1 MAAPI
6 GAFQRPQPAAAWKW
20 TVFGLTLL
28 VLAVFGR
35 TLSYPFVPY
44 DDALNLT
51 ENPLIVAPSA
61 APLQAIW
68 QAPFSKLYIPVVY
81 SIWYGL
87 TKVAGAAISVDG
99 VLTFA
104 APPFHT
110 LNVVLHLW
118 STLWVLAL
126 LRRYVHSPVAVAL
139 GAAVYAVHPLQV
151 EAVAW
156 ASGGKDT
163 IFAALAW
170 PALWGFVRFCQR
182 GRVSSAVW
190 ATLCFG
196 LALLAKPTAVVLPG
210 AALVLSWGLRYGP
223 NKLAAGS
230 RRRGLAL
237 SGGWL
242 LLALPLAWMTMEV
255 QPPTAAAAAISF
267 GQRCLIAID
276 TAGFYLWRML
286 LPWPL
291 TVDYGRT
298 PQFVLED
305 VWHWLPHL
313 LAVLLGLLCTRFR
326 PGLLLPSLFILAALL
341 PVLGFVS
348 FDFQVNSTVADR
360 YMYLPVFGFALALA
374 WAVDAVLGMQWTSRV
389 RGVRGVRAV
398 RACYGCF
405 AAVVAA
411 YACLSWVQAGFWRSG
426 ESLFEHALQV
436 NPRSPLVHHCYGAA
450 LVQAGQLDAALE
462 HFHAALRQRPV
473 FRPVQYNLGVVL
485 ERQERLE
492 AALEAFMQLQSELK
506 TWPPAFIYAHP
517 TEADPEMFEAPARAA
532 RLLKRYEL
540 AASVLRT
547 AQELFPNRPQ
557 VYWHQALLAADQGQK
572 SAAALAFRHALAL
585 SPDSAAIHASY
596 GDVLEAQG
604 DFRAAEQEYLK
615 ALQLQPG
622 FAAAHINFGGLL
634 ARQQRFADAEQ
645 HFRRAVAVAPTMAL
659 AHVNLAILLEQ
670 TGRTDEALS
679 AYKQALTFDAARE
692 DARQGLAR
700 LTHLSSQGAR

>member
-1 MAAPI
+1 MEARI
-6 GAFQRPQPAAAWKW
+6 GALKRHQPATAFKW
-20 TVFGLTLL
+20 TVLGLTLL

-35 TLSYPFVPY
+35 TLNYPFVPY

-61 APLQAIW
+61 APLHAIW
-68 QAPFSKLYIPVVY
+68 RAPFSKLYIPVVY
-81 SIWYGL
+81 SVWYGL
-87 TKVAGAAISVDG
+87 SKVAGATTSVDG
-99 VLTFA
+99 LLTFA
-104 APPFHT
+104 APPFHI

-118 STLWVLAL
+118 STLWVLVL
-126 LRRYVHSPVAVAL
+126 LRRYVHSPVAAAL
-139 GAAVYAVHPLQV
+139 GAAVYAVHPMQV

-156 ASGGKDT
+156 ATGGKDT

-170 PALWGFVRFCQR
+170 PALWGFVRFCER
-182 GRVSSAVW
+182 GRASSAVW

-196 LALLAKPTAVVLPG
+196 FALLAKPTAVVLPG
-210 AALVLSWGLRYGP
+210 VAMVLSWGLRYGP
-223 NKLAAGS
+223 DKVAAGLQ
-230 RRRGLAL
+230 RRGLAL

-242 LLALPLAWMTMEV
+242 LLALPLAWMTIES
-255 QPPTAAAAAISF
+255 QPPTAASAAISF
-267 GQRCLIAID
+267 GQRWTIAID
-276 TAGFYLWRML
+276 TAGFYLWHML

-313 LAVLLGLLCTRFR
+313 GLLAVLPGLLCTRFR
-326 PGLLLPSLFILAALL
+326 PWVLLPSLFILVGLL

-360 YMYLPVFGFALALA
+360 YIYLPIFGFALALA
-374 WAVDAVLGMQWTSRV
+374 WAVDAVLRMHKRSR
-389 RGVRGVRAV
+389 VRAV
-398 RACYGCF
+398 RVVRAWYGCF

-426 ESLFEHALQV
+426 ESLFEHSLQV

-450 LVQAGQLDAALE
+450 LVQAGQLAAALE
-462 HFHAALRQRPV
+462 HFHAALRERPV

-492 AALEAFMQLQSELK
+492 AALDVFMQLQSELK

-532 RLLKRYEL
+532 RLLKRYDL
-540 AASVLRT
+540 AADVLRT

-557 VYWHQALLAADQGQK
+557 VYWHQALLAADQGQRN
-572 SAAALAFRHALAL
+572 AAAAAFRHALAL
-585 SPDSAAIHASY
+585 SPDSAAMHASF
-596 GDVLEAQG
+596 GDVLEGQG
-604 DFRAAEQEYLK
+604 DFKSAELEYLK

-622 FAAAHINFGGLL
+622 FAEAHINFGGLL
-634 ARQQRFADAEQ
+634 ARQQRFTEAEQ

-670 TGRTDEALS
+670 TGRAEEALS
-679 AYKQALTFDAARE
+679 AYKQALSFDAARE

-700 LTHLSSQGAR
+700 LTHRSGQGAR